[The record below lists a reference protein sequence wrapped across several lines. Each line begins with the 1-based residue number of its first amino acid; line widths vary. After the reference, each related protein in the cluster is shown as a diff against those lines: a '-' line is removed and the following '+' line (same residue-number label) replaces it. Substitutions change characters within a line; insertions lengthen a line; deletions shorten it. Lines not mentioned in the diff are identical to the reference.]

1 MKQTFNLAR
10 PALVA
15 LLALGTFSVSA
26 QAPAKAQTEH
36 MTPEL
41 LWSLHRVS
49 GTGVSRDGRYA
60 YYSTRTTDWKTEK
73 TVTHQYRINIED
85 GTKKEW
91 TTEAGKTITQRYD
104 KMWFAYYD
112 NFLYKSVDS
121 GATWQEIYTK
131 LQDAENVWVS
141 PDGQYVAYSKD
152 VLVKPMLGTDINS
165 DLPNTTAK
173 VYTDLDYRHW
183 DTWED
188 GKFSHIF
195 LANIKD
201 GTAKDLMEDEPYD
214 CPQKPFG
221 GAEDLVWSPD
231 NKGFVYVCKKKFG
244 KEYALSTNTDLYYYD
259 IETGKTTN
267 WTEGM
272 PGYDMAPAFNKDG
285 KKLAW
290 LSMGR
295 DGYEADKNDIVVMD
309 VASMKRMNI
318 TAKWDG
324 TVNGF
329 IWSTNNEKIYF
340 NAPLEGTEQLFE
352 VPVPAKLS
360 DKENPV
366 VNNITKGKYDVTGI
380 VGEGGGEVIVTRCDM
395 NHSAE
400 IFAVKPKY
408 GDMRQLTHEN
418 DATYQHIK
426 MSKTELRSMTTTD
439 GATLHAWIIYP
450 PDFDPAKKY
459 PTLLYCQGGPQSA
472 LSQFYSV
479 RWNFQLM
486 AAQGYIIV
494 APNRRGMPGWGVKWN
509 EEISKDWGGLPIQD
523 YLTAID
529 EFSKEPFVDKSRL
542 GCVGASYG
550 GYSVYM
556 LAGVHNNRF
565 KTFIAHDGLFDLK
578 SWYGT
583 TEELWFANWDIG
595 GPFWKDP
602 APLSYDRYNPVNF
615 VNKWTAPIM
624 IIQGGLDYR
633 VPIEQGLEAF
643 QAAKLHGLNAK
654 LLYLPN
660 ENHWVLHPQNGIAW
674 QREFFKW
681 LDETL
686 K

>member
-1 MKQTFNLAR
+1 M
-10 PALVA
+10 
-15 LLALGTFSVSA
+15 LLSA
-26 QAPAKAQTEH
+26 TAMAQDR

-49 GTGVSRDGRYA
+49 GNAVSKDGRYL
-60 YYSTRTTDWKTEK
+60 YYSSKAVDWKTEK
-73 TVTHQYRINIED
+73 SVTSQYRINLVD
-85 GTKKEW
+85 GSKREW
-91 TTEAGKTITQRYD
+91 TTDAGKTITQRYSNA
-104 KMWFAYYD
+104 WYATNE
-112 NFLYKSVDS
+112 NFLYQSSDS
-121 GATWQEIYTK
+121 GNTWHEIYNG
-131 LQDAENVWVS
+131 LQDAENVWVA
-141 PDGQYVAYSKD
+141 PDGKYVAFSKE
-152 VLVKPMLGTDINS
+152 VLVKPMLGTDIYS

-173 VYTDLDYRHW
+173 VYTDLNYRHW

-195 LANIKD
+195 LVSLKD
-201 GTAKDLMEDEPYD
+201 KTAKDLMEDEPYD

-221 GAEDLVWSPD
+221 GAEDLAWSPD
-231 NKGFVYVCKKKFG
+231 SKGFVYVCKKKFG
-244 KEYALSTNTDLYYYD
+244 KEYAISTNTDLYFYS
-259 IETGKTTN
+259 INTGKTEN

-272 PGYDMAPAFNKDG
+272 MGYDTHPAFSNDG
-285 KKLAW
+285 KRLAW
-290 LSMGR
+290 TSMAR
-295 DGYEADKNDIVVMD
+295 DGYEADKNDIVTLEV
-309 VASMKRMNI
+309 VTKKKTNL

-324 TVNGF
+324 TVEEF
-329 IWSTNNEKIYF
+329 IWSSTGDKIYF
-340 NAPLEGTEQLFE
+340 NAPFEGTVQLFDID
-352 VPVPAKLS
+352 VPYNEK
-360 DKENPV
+360 DKTM
-366 VNNITKGKYDVTGI
+366 VNNITKGKWDISGI
-380 VGEGGGEVIVTRCDM
+380 VGQAGGEIIVTRSDM
-395 NHSAE
+395 NHANE

-418 DATYQHIK
+418 DKAYQSIH
-426 MSKTELRSMTTTD
+426 MSKTELRSMPASD
-439 GATLHAWIIYP
+439 GATLHAWVIYP
-450 PDFDPAKKY
+450 PDFDPTKKY
-459 PTLLYCQGGPQSA
+459 PTLLYCQGGPQSP

-486 AAQGYIIV
+486 AAQGYIVV
-494 APNRRGMPGWGVKWN
+494 APNRRGMPGWGVQWN
-509 EEISKDWGGLPIQD
+509 EEISRDWGGLAIQD

-529 EFSKEPFVDKSRL
+529 AVSKESYVDKNRL

-556 LAGVHNNRF
+556 LASMHNNRF

-595 GPFWKDP
+595 GAYWKQP
-602 APLSYDRYNPVNF
+602 QPTAYERFNPSNF

-624 IIQGGLDYR
+624 IVQGGTDYR

-643 QAAKLHGLNAK
+643 QAARLHNIKAK

-674 QREFFKW
+674 QREFYKW

-686 K
+686 R

>member
-1 MKQTFNLAR
+1 
-10 PALVA
+10 
-15 LLALGTFSVSA
+15 
-26 QAPAKAQTEH
+26 
-36 MTPEL
+36 
-41 LWSLHRVS
+41 
-49 GTGVSRDGRYA
+49 
-60 YYSTRTTDWKTEK
+60 
-73 TVTHQYRINIED
+73 
-85 GTKKEW
+85 
-91 TTEAGKTITQRYD
+91 
-104 KMWFAYYD
+104 
-112 NFLYKSVDS
+112 
-121 GATWQEIYTK
+121 
-131 LQDAENVWVS
+131 
-141 PDGQYVAYSKD
+141 
-152 VLVKPMLGTDINS
+152 ML
-165 DLPNTTAK
+165 
-173 VYTDLDYRHW
+173 
-183 DTWED
+183 
-188 GKFSHIF
+188 
-195 LANIKD
+195 
-201 GTAKDLMEDEPYD
+201 
-214 CPQKPFG
+214 
-221 GAEDLVWSPD
+221 
-231 NKGFVYVCKKKFG
+231 
-244 KEYALSTNTDLYYYD
+244 
-259 IETGKTTN
+259 
-267 WTEGM
+267 
-272 PGYDMAPAFNKDG
+272 GYDMAPAFNKDG

-295 DGYEADKNDIVVMD
+295 DGYEADKNDIIIMD
-309 VASMKRMNI
+309 VESKKKVNI
-318 TAKWDG
+318 TAQWDG

-329 IWSTNNEKIYF
+329 IWSNSNEKIYF
-340 NAPLEGTEQLFE
+340 NAPFEGTEQLFE
-352 VPVPAKLS
+352 VGVPTRERERE
-360 DKENPV
+360 KEKITV
-366 VNNITKGKYDVTGI
+366 ENITKGKYDISAI
-380 VGEGGGEVIVTRCDM
+380 VGETGNEVIVSRCDM

-400 IFAVKPKY
+400 LYAVKPKY

-418 DATYQHIK
+418 DAVYAHLK
-426 MSKTELRSMTTTD
+426 KSKTELRAMNTSD
-439 GATLHAWIIYP
+439 GATLHTWIIYP
-450 PDFDPAKKY
+450 PDFDSTKKY

-509 EEISKDWGGLPIQD
+509 EEISKDWGGLPMQD

-529 EFSKEPFVDKSRL
+529 EFSKESYVDKSRL

-556 LAGVHNNRF
+556 LAGIHNNRF

-595 GPFWKDP
+595 GAYWKQP
-602 APLSYDRYNPVNF
+602 QPLSYDRFNPSNY
-615 VNKWTAPIM
+615 VNKWNTPIM
-624 IIQGGLDYR
+624 IIQGGMDFR